1 MKRFCFTVDDNIRV
15 LEEITESA
23 PLSIFDHPYLSMY
36 KSLHEKFG
44 LKVQLNLF
52 YKSGDFDLSKMT
64 DRYYN
69 EWEENS
75 DWLKL
80 SFHSKIENVK
90 PYETADYSE
99 VYNDCKK
106 VNDEICRFASPKALA
121 NTTTIHYCL
130 LTNGG
135 VKAMEDNGVS
145 GLLGLFDTDE
155 APRYSYCIAEE
166 DAKKIRRGEVVKK
179 GKISYASIDIILNM
193 FSVDEILEKLE
204 TLKSRKDIRVMIHE
218 QYFYKDYVRHQ
229 PNFKEK
235 LEETF
240 RFLTDNGYESNFF
253 ENMIP

>member
-15 LEEITESA
+15 LEEITGSSYS
-23 PLSIFDHPYLSMY
+23 SIFEHPYLQMY

-69 EWEENS
+69 EWKENS

-80 SFHSKIENVK
+80 SFHSNTETFKL
-90 PYETADYSE
+90 YESSNYDE
-99 VYNDCKK
+99 VFNDCKR
-106 VNDEICRFASPKALA
+106 VNDEICRFASPNALA

-130 LTNGG
+130 LTEGG

-145 GLLGLFDTDE
+145 GLLGLFGTDE
-155 APRYSYCIAEE
+155 EPRYSYGVTEK

-179 GKISYASIDIILNM
+179 GKISFASIDIILNV
-193 FSVDEILEKLE
+193 FSINEILEKLE
-204 TLKSRKDIRVMIHE
+204 NLKSRNDIRVMIHE
-218 QYFYKDYVRHQ
+218 QYFYKDYARYQ
-229 PNFKEK
+229 PEFMEK
-235 LEETF
+235 LESTF
-240 RFLTDNGYESNFF
+240 AFLTANGYKSNFY